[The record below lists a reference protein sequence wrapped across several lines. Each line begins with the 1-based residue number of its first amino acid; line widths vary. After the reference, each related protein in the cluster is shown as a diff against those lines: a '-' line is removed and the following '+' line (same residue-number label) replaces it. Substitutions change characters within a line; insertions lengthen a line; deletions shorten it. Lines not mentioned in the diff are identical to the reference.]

1 MKIGFLMGSFDPIH
15 VGHVNMVRAALN
27 SGLVDKVILVV
38 SGHNPWKK
46 EEPAPFDLRYQMA
59 IAATLPFGSR
69 CAVSNVENL
78 FEPPYYSNKPL
89 NYFREIYPD
98 DERFII
104 CGTDTVTKIP
114 HWKNFETDIFPYYGI
129 IEVNRDSS
137 IKEGEVKERCI
148 PLRLES
154 GEKVDYVY
162 KSIPIKALEI
172 SSTMIRDDIKN
183 GRELFP
189 LLTAEA
195 IEIINKN
202 NLYK

>member
-15 VGHVNMVRAALN
+15 VGHINMVRAALN

-59 IAATLPFGSR
+59 IASTLPFGDK

-78 FEPPYYSNKPL
+78 FKPPYYSNKPL
-89 NYFREIYPD
+89 NYFKDIYPD

-104 CGTDTVTKIP
+104 CGTDTLTKIP
-114 HWKNFETDIFPYYGI
+114 NWKNFETDIFPYYGI
-129 IEVNRDSS
+129 IEVNRDNS
-137 IKEGEVKERCI
+137 IKDGEVKECCI
-148 PLRLES
+148 PIKLKS
-154 GEKVDYVY
+154 GEKADYIY
-162 KSIPIKALEI
+162 YSIPIKALDV

-183 GRELFP
+183 GNNLYP
-189 LLTAEA
+189 LLTECA
-195 IEIINKN
+195 IKIIKENK
-202 NLYK
+202 LYV